1 MHAAPALCRRGCN
14 RTTARGRRE
23 TVSPLLLGSM
33 GAVREVVRHY
43 EHAHSIRF
51 AWAWDH
57 LGVNPGAEEA
67 RSEVPPAVAQAVAA
81 IVAAAAA
88 AGVANAATT
97 ACRSRFDYRMR
108 VTAPRGKRR
117 KEGTNHIKT

>member
-1 MHAAPALCRRGCN
+1 
-14 RTTARGRRE
+14 
-23 TVSPLLLGSM
+23 M

-43 EHAHSIRF
+43 EHGHSIRF

-57 LGVNPGAEEA
+57 LGVNSGAEEA

-88 AGVANAATT
+88 AGAANAAAT
-97 ACRSRFDYRMR
+97 AWPG
-108 VTAPRGKRR
+108 VAAAAAAAQPGHAVQHAPFQCLLHFAHLS
-117 KEGTNHIKT
+117 EVF